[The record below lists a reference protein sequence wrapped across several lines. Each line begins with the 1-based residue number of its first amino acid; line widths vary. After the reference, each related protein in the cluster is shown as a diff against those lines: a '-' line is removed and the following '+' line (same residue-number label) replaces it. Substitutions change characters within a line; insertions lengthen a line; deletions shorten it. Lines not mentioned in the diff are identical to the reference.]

1 MLLQS
6 KTAAPAVGGAGD
18 DPVAIPVVPSYPIYV
33 AKYDYES
40 QTHKDTSL
48 RRGDK
53 LCIVNKDD
61 EDWWLAR
68 SPDTGREGY
77 IPSNYVAELSN
88 PVYTALYDF
97 QSRKGSELSFKE
109 GNKLLIVHTG
119 NGQWWFARS
128 QNDGK
133 EGYVPWNYLI
143 EPTYPIYA
151 AKYDYVS
158 CTDADLSFQKSD
170 QLCIIYADDKDWS
183 FARSMENGKEGFIPS
198 NYVTEV
204 THPIYAAMYDYRSR
218 TDDDLGF
225 QKSDLLCIVNADDKD
240 WWFARSK
247 ETGKEGY
254 IPSNYVAKV
263 NSLNI
268 HK

>member
-6 KTAAPAVGGAGD
+6 KTLTLAVGGRVDTFEA
-18 DPVAIPVVPSYPIYV
+18 VSVPSYPMYI

-40 QTHKDTSL
+40 NTHNDSSF

-53 LCIVNKDD
+53 LCIVEKTDD
-61 EDWWLAR
+61 DWWLAC
-68 SPDTGREGY
+68 SPETGREGY
-77 IPSNYVAELSN
+77 IPSNHVVELNN

-97 QSRKGSELSFKE
+97 QSQKEGQLSFKE
-109 GNKLLIVHTG
+109 DDKLLIVHTG
-119 NGQWWFARS
+119 DGQWWFARS
-128 QNDGK
+128 QASGK
-133 EGYVPWNYLI
+133 EGYVPWNYLA

-158 CTDADLSFQKSD
+158 CTDADLSFKRND
-170 QLCIIYADDKDWS
+170 QLCIIYADDEDWW
-183 FARSMENGKEGFIPS
+183 FARCMETGEEGFIPS
-198 NYVTEV
+198 NYITEV
-204 THPIYAAMYDYRSR
+204 TLPIYAAMFDYRSR
-218 TDDDLGF
+218 TDNDLGF
-225 QKSDLLCIVNADDKD
+225 EKSDLLCIVSADDKD
-240 WWFARSK
+240 WWIARSK

-263 NSLNI
+263 NSLNV